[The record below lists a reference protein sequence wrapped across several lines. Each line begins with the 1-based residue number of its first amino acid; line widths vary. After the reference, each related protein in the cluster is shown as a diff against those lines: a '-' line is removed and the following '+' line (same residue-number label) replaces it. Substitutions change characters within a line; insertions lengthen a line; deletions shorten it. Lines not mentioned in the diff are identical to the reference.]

1 MVQNNVTFLIIITCL
16 IGNIYIDVF
25 LNAIHITIFNVYS
38 TSVTG
43 YTLASSF
50 ILHLLKLF
58 ISFLFILC
66 NFFILFSSKITPI
79 IHCSLINYSKLYL
92 W

>member
-38 TSVTG
+38 TSVTS
-43 YTLASSF
+43 LKFFHSASS
-50 ILHLLKLF
+50 
-58 ISFLFILC
+58 
-66 NFFILFSSKITPI
+66 
-79 IHCSLINYSKLYL
+79 
-92 W
+92 

>member
-50 ILHLLKLF
+50 ILHP
-58 ISFLFILC
+58 FLSTMSDDKERVV
-66 NFFILFSSKITPI
+66 NG
-79 IHCSLINYSKLYL
+79 